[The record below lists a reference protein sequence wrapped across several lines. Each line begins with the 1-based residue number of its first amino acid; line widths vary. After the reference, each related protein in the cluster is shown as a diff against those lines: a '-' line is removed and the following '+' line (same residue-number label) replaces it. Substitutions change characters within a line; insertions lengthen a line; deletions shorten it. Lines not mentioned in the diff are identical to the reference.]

1 MEKEKNENK
10 NNESK
15 ENVGQK
21 IEPNFSVF
29 VSSLSMQTLI
39 FLGEID
45 NPITHK
51 KEENLDQA
59 KYIIDTLAILK
70 EKTKGNLTAGEA
82 NLIDSVLYELR
93 MKYTAKT
100 GKL

>member
-1 MEKEKNENK
+1 MGNEN
-10 NNESK
+10 NEGK
-15 ENVGQK
+15 R
-21 IEPNFSVF
+21 IEPSFSIF

-45 NPITHK
+45 NPLTHK

-70 EKTKGNLTAGEA
+70 EKTKGNLAANEA
-82 NLIDSVLYELR
+82 NLIDGVLYELR

>member
-1 MEKEKNENK
+1 MDKEKRENK
-10 NNESK
+10 K
-15 ENVGQK
+15 M
-21 IEPNFSVF
+21 EPDFSIF
-29 VSSLSMQTLI
+29 ASSLSMQALI

-59 KYIIDTLAILK
+59 KYMIDTLSMLK
-70 EKTKGNLTAGEA
+70 EKTKGNLSANEA
-82 NLIDSVLYELR
+82 NLLDNVLYELR
-93 MKYTAKT
+93 MKYTAKA

>member
-1 MEKEKNENK
+1 MVNEN
-10 NNESK
+10 NDSQK
-15 ENVGQK
+15 EDMNLM
-21 IEPNFSVF
+21 EPNFSIF

-45 NPITHK
+45 SPITHK

-59 KYIIDTLAILK
+59 RYIIETLAMIK
-70 EKTKGNLTAGEA
+70 EKTKGNLTGHEA
-82 NLIDSVLYELR
+82 NLLDNVLYELK
-93 MKYTAKT
+93 MKYTAKA

>member
-1 MEKEKNENK
+1 MDKEKNEGK
-10 NNESK
+10 K
-15 ENVGQK
+15 M
-21 IEPNFSVF
+21 EPDFSIF

-45 NPITHK
+45 NPLTHK

-59 KYIIDTLAILK
+59 KYIIDTLAMLK
-70 EKTKGNLTAGEA
+70 EKTKGNLTANEA
-82 NLIDSVLYELR
+82 NLIDNVLYELR
-93 MKYTAKT
+93 MKYTAKA

>member
-1 MEKEKNENK
+1 MDKEKSENK
-10 NNESK
+10 K
-15 ENVGQK
+15 M
-21 IEPNFSVF
+21 EPNFGIF

-51 KEENLDQA
+51 KEENLNQA
-59 KYIIDTLAILK
+59 KYIIDTLAMLK
-70 EKTKGNLTAGEA
+70 EKTKGNLAADEA
-82 NLIDSVLYELR
+82 NLIDNVLYELR
-93 MKYTAKT
+93 MKYTAKA

>member
-1 MEKEKNENK
+1 MDTEKND
-10 NNESK
+10 SK
-15 ENVGQK
+15 K
-21 IEPNFSVF
+21 MEPNFSMF
-29 VSSLSMQTLI
+29 VSSLSMQALI

-59 KYIIDTLAILK
+59 RYMIDTLVMLK
-70 EKTKGNLTAGEA
+70 EKTKGNLSANEA
-82 NLIDSVLYELR
+82 NLIDNVLYELR

>member
-1 MEKEKNENK
+1 MEKER
-10 NNESK
+10 NESK
-15 ENVGQK
+15 
-21 IEPNFSVF
+21 IEPDFNIF

-51 KEENLDQA
+51 KEENLNQA
-59 KYIIDTLAILK
+59 KYIIDTLNMLK
-70 EKTKGNLTAGEA
+70 EKTKGNLTGNEA
-82 NLIDSVLYELR
+82 NLIDNVLYELR
-93 MKYTAKT
+93 MKYTAKA

>member
-1 MEKEKNENK
+1 MNKEKNESRNM
-10 NNESK
+10 
-15 ENVGQK
+15 
-21 IEPNFSVF
+21 EPNFSIF

-59 KYIIDTLAILK
+59 KYIIDTLAMLK
-70 EKTKGNLTAGEA
+70 EKTKGNLTANEA
-82 NLIDSVLYELR
+82 NLCDNVLYELR
-93 MKYTAKT
+93 MKYTAKA

>member
-1 MEKEKNENK
+1 MTDE
-10 NNESK
+10 NNEGK
-15 ENVGQK
+15 K
-21 IEPNFSVF
+21 IEPSFSIF

-39 FLGEID
+39 FLGDID
-45 NPITHK
+45 NPLTHK

-59 KYIIDTLAILK
+59 KYIIDTLSILK
-70 EKTKGNLTAGEA
+70 EKTKGNLAANEA

>member
-1 MEKEKNENK
+1 MDKEKDENR
-10 NNESK
+10 
-15 ENVGQK
+15 K
-21 IEPNFSVF
+21 IEPNFSLF

-59 KYIIDTLAILK
+59 RFIIDTLAMLK
-70 EKTKGNLTAGEA
+70 EKTKGNLTTNEMSLLD
-82 NLIDSVLYELR
+82 NVLYDLR
-93 MKYTAKT
+93 MKYTAKA

>member
-1 MEKEKNENK
+1 MEEKKAEAK
-10 NNESK
+10 NP
-15 ENVGQK
+15 
-21 IEPNFSVF
+21 EPNFSMF
-29 VSSLSMQTLI
+29 VSSLSMQTLV

-59 KYIIDTLAILK
+59 KYIIDTITLLK
-70 EKTKGNLTAGEA
+70 EKTKGNLTANEA
-82 NLIDSVLYELR
+82 NLIDNVLYELR
-93 MKYTAKT
+93 MKYTAKA

>member
-1 MEKEKNENK
+1 MNKEKDEPK
-10 NNESK
+10 
-15 ENVGQK
+15 K
-21 IEPNFSVF
+21 IEPNFSMF

-59 KYIIDTLAILK
+59 RYMIDTLVMLK
-70 EKTKGNLTAGEA
+70 QKTKGNLTANEA
-82 NLIDSVLYELR
+82 NLIDNVLYELR
-93 MKYTAKT
+93 MKYTAKA

>member
-1 MEKEKNENK
+1 MDKEKNENK
-10 NNESK
+10 K
-15 ENVGQK
+15 M
-21 IEPNFSVF
+21 EPNFGIF

-51 KEENLDQA
+51 KEENLNQA
-59 KYIIDTLAILK
+59 KYIIDTLAMLK
-70 EKTKGNLTAGEA
+70 EKTKGNLAADEA
-82 NLIDSVLYELR
+82 NLIDNVLYELR
-93 MKYTAKT
+93 MKYTAKA